1 MNNELLIMSSYFM
14 RVGLVVLN
22 NWHVCILALMA
33 PLLASCTSTGTASIS
48 NGKRVVTPEDAF
60 VLPANYSV
68 VGVVEDRA
76 RNGVTQK
83 ITLSTNSRLAGENY
97 FYVQFLGPTDARTEN
112 TISYAAITDG
122 RIARELRTEMAGI
135 AMSRSPFYVQN
146 NYGSF
151 SYATGKA
158 PGGDNCIYA
167 WQQIQSPDHN
177 QNFFQNRGRINLRL
191 RLCETGADVDKL
203 LSAMYGFTINTTNQA
218 NSWNPYGEP
227 ASPSPNLGRPGNP
240 VFPPAVKTELAGPFP
255 ASDLNSSRL
264 NKNETTFENA
274 VHNKQQENRPR
285 DPSSSRS
292 TSPQSV
298 APHSAVPAPVKVTN
312 SNTVIV
318 PPPPLAGQNS
328 GVSGGLLTNGGA
340 VKNESVQV
348 PSPCSIIKPQK
359 SNGGESDANNFCN

>member
-1 MNNELLIMSSYFM
+1 
-14 RVGLVVLN
+14 
-22 NWHVCILALMA
+22 MA
-33 PLLASCTSTGTASIS
+33 PLLISCTSTGTASIS

-83 ITLSTNSRLAGENY
+83 ITLSTNSKLAGENY
-97 FYVQFLGPTDARTEN
+97 FYVQFLGPTGARTED

-122 RIARELRTEMAGI
+122 RIARELRTEMGGI
-135 AMSRSPFYVQN
+135 VMSRSPFYVQN

-167 WQQIQSPDHN
+167 WQQIQSPEHN

-203 LSAMYGFTINTTNQA
+203 LSAMYSFTINATNQA

-240 VFPPAVKTELAGPFP
+240 VFPPAVRSELAGPFP
-255 ASDLNSSRL
+255 ASDLNSSLL
-264 NKNETTFENA
+264 NKAETTFENA
-274 VHNKQQENRPR
+274 AQNKQQERGRQN
-285 DPSSSRS
+285 PSPSAASR
-292 TSPQSV
+292 QNA
-298 APHSAVPAPVKVTN
+298 APHNAVPEPVKATN

-318 PPPPLAGQNS
+318 PPPPGSSQNS
-328 GVSGGLLTNGGA
+328 GVSRGPLPNNGGM
-340 VKNESVQV
+340 KNDAVQV
-348 PSPCSIIKPQK
+348 PSPCSLIRPQR
-359 SNGGESDANNFCN
+359 SNGGESEANNFCN

>member
-1 MNNELLIMSSYFM
+1 
-14 RVGLVVLN
+14 
-22 NWHVCILALMA
+22 MA

-60 VLPANYSV
+60 VLPSNYFV

-83 ITLSTNSRLAGENY
+83 ITLSTNSKLAGENY
-97 FYVQFLGPTDARTEN
+97 FYVQFLGPTDASTEN

-158 PGGDNCIYA
+158 PGGDHCIYA
-167 WQQIQSPDHN
+167 WQQIQSPEHN

-191 RLCETGADVDKL
+191 RLCETGADVEKL
-203 LSAMYGFTINTTNQA
+203 LSAMYGFTINATNQA

-240 VFPPAVKTELAGPFP
+240 VFPPAVKSGLAGPFP
-255 ASDLNSSRL
+255 ASDLNSSLL
-264 NKNETTFENA
+264 NKTETTFENA
-274 VHNKQQENRPR
+274 AQNKQQEPRPQN
-285 DPSSSRS
+285 PASGSASQ
-292 TSPQSV
+292 QSA
-298 APHSAVPAPVKVTN
+298 APRSAVPQPIKTPN
-312 SNTVIV
+312 LSTVIV
-318 PPPPLAGQNS
+318 PTPPGFVQNS
-328 GVSGGLLTNGGA
+328 PVSKELSSSNGL
-340 VKNESVQV
+340 VKNEAVQV
-348 PSPCSIIKPQK
+348 PSPCSLIAPQR
-359 SNGGESDANNFCN
+359 SNGGESAANNFCK

>member
-1 MNNELLIMSSYFM
+1 M
-14 RVGLVVLN
+14 GLVVLN
-22 NWHVCILALMA
+22 NWHISLLLLMA
-33 PLLASCTSTGTASIS
+33 PLLISCTSTGTASIS

-83 ITLSTNSRLAGENY
+83 ITLSTNSKLAGENY
-97 FYVQFLGPTDARTEN
+97 FYVQFLGPTGARTEN

-122 RIARELRTEMAGI
+122 RIARELRTEMGGI
-135 AMSRSPFYVQN
+135 VMSRSPFYVQN

-167 WQQIQSPDHN
+167 WQQIQSPEHN

-191 RLCETGADVDKL
+191 RLCEAGSDVDKL
-203 LSAMYGFTINTTNQA
+203 LSAMYGFTINATNQA

-240 VFPPAVKTELAGPFP
+240 VFPPAVKSELAGPFP
-255 ASDLNSSRL
+255 ASDLNSSLL
-264 NKNETTFENA
+264 NKAETTFENA
-274 VHNKQQENRPR
+274 AQNNQQERRLKNPT
-285 DPSSSRS
+285 SSSAS
-292 TSPQSV
+292 QESV
-298 APHSAVPAPVKVTN
+298 VPRRALPAPVKATS

-318 PPPPLAGQNS
+318 PPPPASSQSSDVLRRQS
-328 GVSGGLLTNGGA
+328 SSNGGA
-340 VKNESVQV
+340 KNEAIQV
-348 PSPCSIIKPQK
+348 PSPCSLIKSPR
-359 SNGGESDANNFCN
+359 SNGKESEANNFCN